1 MPFDLPR
8 DTIVPVRSAAVRLD
22 PGQHP
27 FERENGAAI
36 DTNWWK

>member
-27 FERENGAAI
+27 FER
-36 DTNWWK
+36 